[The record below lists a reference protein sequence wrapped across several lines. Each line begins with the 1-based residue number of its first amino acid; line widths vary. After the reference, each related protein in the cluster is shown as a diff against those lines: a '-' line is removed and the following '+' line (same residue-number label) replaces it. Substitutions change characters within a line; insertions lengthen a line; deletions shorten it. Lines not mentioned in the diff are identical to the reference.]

1 MHCALPA
8 LGGHG
13 LGGQAAA
20 SRTTGCAVAA
30 EPRHASNGAPRKD
43 RAPSC
48 RARGGRT
55 RWLARPAWRHPHG
68 ANSLAGSEKE
78 RVSLL
83 SLVTCSGAESQSR
96 QRERWVA
103 RDGGR
108 VLTPGGGG
116 LRRTGT
122 LGGRHPKGFAPGQ
135 GAQGQADSDIQGQ
148 GSPQPRR
155 RRRAG
160 GPSVFQRCAHR
171 VL

>member
-1 MHCALPA
+1 MGSAVKRPRPAQLGALSPRNRA
-8 LGGHG
+8 MPLMELLERIGRLHVG
-13 LGGQAAA
+13 
-20 SRTTGCAVAA
+20 REVAESA
-30 EPRHASNGAPRKD
+30 GSPG
-43 RAPSC
+43 
-48 RARGGRT
+48 RARR
-55 RWLARPAWRHPHG
+55 PHG
-68 ANSLAGSEKE
+68 ANSLCGKRKIEGDSP
-78 RVSLL
+78 
-83 SLVTCSGAESQSR
+83 CSGAESQSR